1 MHDLI
6 LEILFF
12 KGMAGQARWW
22 AYANHTTRCRLDPIL
37 VQPSPAGVTLLCG
50 QFAFN
55 ASAVL
60 TGDDDGCVAVYGLR
74 GFEPHPYDQVTVA
87 ALMHYRCQFCSY
99 VASQLR
105 DMLQMSQ
112 LNLCVADFRCF
123 YGNYLKACRKLSLG
137 SLRPISLWQ
146 FHSVSFCAVFRVLFC
161 TFKSTP
167 SFPAVPA
174 SACRPN
180 LFVTHSHFGVGKH
193 VRDLAQSLQHSCYLT
208 NYIDLIVK

>member
-1 MHDLI
+1 LHDLI

-123 YGNYLKACRKLSLG
+123 YGNYLKAVWDQYRCGSFTVSHSAQCFRSCSALSKVHPVFQLYLPQPVGLICLSLTVILG
-137 SLRPISLWQ
+137 LVNMCGIWP
-146 FHSVSFCAVFRVLFC
+146 
-161 TFKSTP
+161 K
-167 SFPAVPA
+167 
-174 SACRPN
+174 ACN
-180 LFVTHSHFGVGKH
+180 IL
-193 VRDLAQSLQHSCYLT
+193 LIWLT
-208 NYIDLIVK
+208 IMIWL

>member
-1 MHDLI
+1 M
-6 LEILFF
+6 
-12 KGMAGQARWW
+12 
-22 AYANHTTRCRLDPIL
+22 
-37 VQPSPAGVTLLCG
+37 TLLCG

-146 FHSVSFCAVFRVLFC
+146 FHSVSFCLILIHQCFRSCSALSKVHPVFQLYLPQPVGLIC
-161 TFKSTP
+161 LSLTVILGLVNMCGIWPK
-167 SFPAVPA
+167 
-174 SACRPN
+174 ACN
-180 LFVTHSHFGVGKH
+180 ILV
-193 VRDLAQSLQHSCYLT
+193 
-208 NYIDLIVK
+208 I